1 VTQDNDPKIN
11 IEQAADKLVQG
22 YNTMMDK
29 LSEWTEKADETTGPM
44 IINGVKEAEEF
55 LTELKQWS
63 VEEIDLISL
72 YVKRDLQDAAVKMEK
87 DNKSFLDWLEFDK
100 QLIEEKVL
108 AVFASMADQT
118 RLELDHLKETAS
130 EWHTGEITGIG
141 VLVCQNCGKELHFN
155 KPGRIPPCPSCKHTV
170 FKRIGD

>member
-1 VTQDNDPKIN
+1 MNQDNDPKIN
-11 IEQAADKLVQG
+11 LEQAADKLVQG

-29 LSEWTEKADETTGPM
+29 LSEWTEKADESAGPM
-44 IINGVKEAEEF
+44 IINGIKEAEEF

-141 VLVCQNCGKELHFN
+141 ILVCQNCGKELHFN

>member
-1 VTQDNDPKIN
+1 MTQDNDPKIN

>member
-1 VTQDNDPKIN
+1 MNQDNDHKIN
-11 IEQAADKLVQG
+11 LEQATDKLVEG

-29 LSEWTEKADETTGPM
+29 LSEWTEKADENAGPM

-63 VEEIDLISL
+63 VEEVDLISR
-72 YVKRDLQDAAVKMEK
+72 YVKRDLQDAAVKMEQE
-87 DNKSFLDWLEFDK
+87 NKSFLEWMQFDK

-108 AVFASMADQT
+108 SVFAGMADQT

-130 EWHTGEITGIG
+130 ELHTGEITGIG
-141 VLVCQNCGKELHFN
+141 VLVCQSCAKELHFS

-170 FKRIGD
+170 FKRKGD